1 MSAREWQFRIED
13 ILQSLAGIASDIN
26 RLNYKDFL
34 QDRKTR
40 NSVARELEIIGEAAR
55 HIPPDI
61 VARYPQ
67 IPWRLMRD
75 MRNVIAH
82 EYFGV
87 DWQIIWETATNDLP
101 FLVPFLQA
109 ILEDWKD

>member
-1 MSAREWQFRIED
+1 MSAREWRFRIED
-13 ILQSLAGIASDIN
+13 ILLSLEGIASDVEG
-26 RLNYKDFL
+26 LNYDEFMS
-34 QDRKTR
+34 DRKTR
-40 NSVARELEIIGEAAR
+40 NSVARELEIMGEAAR

-61 VARYPQ
+61 EVICPQ

-87 DWQIIWETATNDLP
+87 DWQIVWETAVNDLP
-101 FLVPFLQA
+101 VLVPLLRYLLQ
-109 ILEDWKD
+109 DK